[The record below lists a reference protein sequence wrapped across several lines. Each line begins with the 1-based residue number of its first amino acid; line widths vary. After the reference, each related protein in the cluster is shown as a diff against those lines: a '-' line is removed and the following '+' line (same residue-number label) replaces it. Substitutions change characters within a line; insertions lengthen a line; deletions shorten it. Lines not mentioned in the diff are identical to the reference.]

1 MSFLNP
7 SDYGFTASDPDLY
20 VAIAVMDFIDQTE
33 PEDIHLTG
41 KMSKEYVGMLCTY
54 AISRALTMLKEDP
67 SNYKLMKMAAENFDA
82 LNISA
87 KLSGFISKAIN
98 CAIDS
103 V

>member
-7 SDYGFTASDPDLY
+7 SDYGFTASDSELY
-20 VAIAVMDFIDQTE
+20 VAIAVMDFIDQTK

-54 AISRALTMLKEDP
+54 AIARALTMLKENP
-67 SNYKLMKMAAENFDA
+67 ENYKLMKMAADNFDS

-87 KLSGFISKAIN
+87 KLIEYIKTVVNGYSF
-98 CAIDS
+98 
-103 V
+103 